1 MRMLRGEF
9 PDAGEQS
16 HEELLAAYGTVL
28 AETVETVG
36 VEEIVAETGLDQ
48 ATVTAFADGD
58 IGDRTLD
65 EAVSVLATGP
75 NRPAAD
81 ALQAEAQDILLM
93 GMTTAVMDVE
103 SLASGIDDE
112 LEPKEIQ
119 QKIEGRYPVTLAEYA
134 LLHSH
139 IEGAKQ

>member
-1 MRMLRGEF
+1 MLRATF

-16 HEELLAAYGTVL
+16 PEALLAAYGSVL

-36 VEEIVAETGLDQ
+36 TDAVVESTALDREVINAAAAGEVAALSLED
-48 ATVTAFADGD
+48 ATA
-58 IGDRTLD
+58 
-65 EAVSVLATGP
+65 VLAADP
-75 NRPAAD
+75 ERPDAD

-103 SLASGIDDE
+103 TLASGIDSQ

-119 QKIEGRYPVTLAEYA
+119 QKREGRYPMTLEEYA
-134 LLHSH
+134 LLHSY
-139 IEGAKQ
+139 IESQQR

>member
-1 MRMLRGEF
+1 MLRGEF

-16 HEELLAAYGTVL
+16 AEELLAAYGTVL

-36 VEEIVAETGLDQ
+36 VEGVVDATGLNRV
-48 ATVTAFADGD
+48 TVETFASGD
-58 IGDRTLD
+58 IADRTLD
-65 EAVSVLATGP
+65 EAVAVLATGP
-75 NRPAAD
+75 DRRDAD

-119 QKIEGRYPVTLAEYA
+119 QKIEGRYPVTLSEYA
-134 LLHSH
+134 LLHSY
-139 IEGAKQ
+139 IEGEKR

>member
-1 MRMLRGEF
+1 MLRGEF

-16 HEELLAAYGTVL
+16 HEELLAAYSTVL

-36 VEEIVAETGLDQ
+36 IEEIVAETDLDQ
-48 ATVTAFADGD
+48 ATVTAFADSD

-65 EAVSVLATGP
+65 EAVSVLATHP
-75 NRPAAD
+75 NRPDAD

-119 QKIEGRYPVTLAEYA
+119 QKIE
-134 LLHSH
+134 
-139 IEGAKQ
+139 